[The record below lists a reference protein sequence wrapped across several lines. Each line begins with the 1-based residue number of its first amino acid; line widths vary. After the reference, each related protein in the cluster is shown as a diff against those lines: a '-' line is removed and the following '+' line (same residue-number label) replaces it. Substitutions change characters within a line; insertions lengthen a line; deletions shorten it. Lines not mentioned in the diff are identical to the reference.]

1 MPKMNL
7 FGFEM
12 NYEIYPGVLPMDT
25 IFMHGNLASNAW
37 WKPAL
42 EIWKSQSN
50 PRMEG
55 RAIFAEWRGSGDS
68 AAPVSEDALTM
79 ETLAQD
85 YNNLLEQL
93 NVSKAC
99 LVGHSTGGLI
109 GLLAMLKK
117 PSLYHRAF
125 LLDPVAAD
133 GVVLPVEVQNAF
145 TGMSKDRDL
154 CAAVLGSTILNN
166 DSKSTFFQSLVD
178 DAFRISKHNWLGVP
192 RALTQIDITAQLAEI
207 TQPVCVAHGEHDTLL
222 PKEKSVAMASSL
234 PHGQFLEIK
243 GHGHCT
249 NVENPELFVSLVNSH
264 LFQ

>member
-1 MPKMNL
+1 MNL

-12 NYEIYPGVLPMDT
+12 NYEIHSAVLPMDT
-25 IFMHGNLASNAW
+25 IFMHGNLASNSW

-42 EIWKSQSN
+42 EVWKSQAN

-68 AAPVSEDALTM
+68 AAPASEDNLAM
-79 ETLAQD
+79 ENLAAD
-85 YNNLLEQL
+85 YNNLLEEL

-154 CAAVLGSTILNN
+154 CAAILGSTILHN
-166 DSKSTFFQSLVD
+166 DAKSSFFQSLVD

-192 RALTQIDITAQLAEI
+192 RALTQIDITARLNEI
-207 TQPVCVAHGEHDTLL
+207 TQPVCVAHGELDTLL
-222 PKEKSVAMASSL
+222 PKEKSVTMASAL
-234 PHGQFLEIK
+234 PHGKFLEIK
-243 GHGHCT
+243 GQGHCT

>member
-1 MPKMNL
+1 MPKMKL

-12 NYEIYPGVLPMDT
+12 NYEVHPGVLPMDT
-25 IFMHGNLASNAW
+25 VFLHGNLASNTW

-42 EIWKSQSN
+42 EVWKKKAT
-50 PRMEG
+50 PALEG

-68 AAPVSEDALTM
+68 AAPLNEES
-79 ETLAQD
+79 LAMDLLAED

-93 NVSKAC
+93 GVSKAC
-99 LVGHSTGGLI
+99 VVGHSTGGLI

-133 GVVLPVEVQNAF
+133 GVVLPEEIQQAF
-145 TGMSKDRDL
+145 IGMSKDRDL

-166 DSKSTFFQSLVD
+166 DAKSTFFQSLVN

-192 RALTQIDITAQLAEI
+192 RALTHIDITSRLKDVA
-207 TQPVCVAHGEHDTLL
+207 QPVCVAHGEHDTLL
-222 PKEKSVAMASSL
+222 PKEKSVAMAKAL
-234 PHGQFLEIK
+234 PRGQFLEVK
-243 GHGHCT
+243 GQGHCT
-249 NVENPELFVSLVNSH
+249 NVE
-264 LFQ
+264 